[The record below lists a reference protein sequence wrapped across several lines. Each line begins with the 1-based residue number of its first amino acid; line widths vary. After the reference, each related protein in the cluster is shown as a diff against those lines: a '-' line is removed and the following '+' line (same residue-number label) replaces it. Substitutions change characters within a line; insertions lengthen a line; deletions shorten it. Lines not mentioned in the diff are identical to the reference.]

1 MLDNSSGSANYSI
14 DKPLFKTDDWK
25 YMIEGSTLQVNA
37 DGNFVL
43 DITASIKDTEKQI
56 PKFLNWLVPYTNSEG
71 FVGYIEPNLDAQ
83 EVRILFEKGK
93 VYLVEP
99 VQG

>member
-1 MLDNSSGSANYSI
+1 MYYTQLILNCELTSETPEEVINTLKFMLDNSSGSANYSI

-56 PKFLNWLVPYTNSEG
+56 PKFLN
-71 FVGYIEPNLDAQ
+71 
-83 EVRILFEKGK
+83 
-93 VYLVEP
+93 
-99 VQG
+99 